1 METLNF
7 EDFMKK
13 CMLKKITMNE
23 SELRRTYDYHIYPR
37 TSKIYSDKG
46 FFNKD
51 KWFQGVL

>member
-37 TSKIYSDKG
+37 TSKIYADKG
-46 FFNKD
+46 FVNKD
-51 KWFQGVL
+51 KGFQGVL